1 MHRRGCGW
9 GGDLGRMETFK
20 LKSVSN
26 TMKYNRMK
34 HNGTQWNTIQWNT
47 MEHNEHNT
55 RNGRNG
61 QEMGALSFG
70 VHPALDDYKALY
82 ASRELFEQVR
92 CVQPFL
98 PWMLMRSLCLE
109 KLPNTQQASNFRYVQ
124 HFLPWT
130 AQLPLSLCTFTFSC
144 VEQFSFTS
152 CAMYSEELFRFCILK
167 NSSDFVFS
175 RIFCILKNLN
185 SSIQLFQL
193 SPW

>member
-1 MHRRGCGW
+1 MCGWGVGLERKGKWTKIQNTNKTKKDKKDKILFDCSAQQCIGRGCGW

-70 VHPALDDYKALY
+70 VHPALDDY
-82 ASRELFEQVR
+82 
-92 CVQPFL
+92 
-98 PWMLMRSLCLE
+98 
-109 KLPNTQQASNFRYVQ
+109 
-124 HFLPWT
+124 
-130 AQLPLSLCTFTFSC
+130 
-144 VEQFSFTS
+144 
-152 CAMYSEELFRFCILK
+152 
-167 NSSDFVFS
+167 
-175 RIFCILKNLN
+175 
-185 SSIQLFQL
+185 
-193 SPW
+193 